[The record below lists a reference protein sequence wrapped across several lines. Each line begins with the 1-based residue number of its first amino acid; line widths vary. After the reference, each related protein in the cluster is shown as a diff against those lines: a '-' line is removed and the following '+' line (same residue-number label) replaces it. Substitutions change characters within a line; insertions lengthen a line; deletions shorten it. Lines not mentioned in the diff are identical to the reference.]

1 MYSPSIRSQLAC
13 RYLAST
19 PQFLYCLLIPTE
31 VLMRKVLTTAAVA
44 LFAIS
49 TLSAVSAAPASA
61 AVVKNGQ
68 SCKTLN
74 AKTSYVVKGSKYQ
87 YSCVKNP
94 YYLKTKLTWTVAECL
109 TAIKEETTSRSD
121 MATQRAAGLDAATL
135 GTYQLLVDMSVD
147 LRKLACARGV

>member
-1 MYSPSIRSQLAC
+1 
-13 RYLAST
+13 
-19 PQFLYCLLIPTE
+19 
-31 VLMRKVLTTAAVA
+31 MRKVLTAAAVA

-61 AVVKNGQ
+61 ATVKNGQ
-68 SCKTLN
+68 SCKKLN
-74 AKTSYVVKGSKYQ
+74 AKTSYTFKGDRYTYTCQ
-87 YSCVKNP
+87 KNP

-109 TAIKEETTSRSD
+109 TAIKEESASRKE
-121 MATQRAAGLDAATL
+121 MAAQRAAGLDASTL

>member
-1 MYSPSIRSQLAC
+1 
-13 RYLAST
+13 
-19 PQFLYCLLIPTE
+19 
-31 VLMRKVLTTAAVA
+31 MRKVLTTAAVA

-61 AVVKNGQ
+61 AMVKNGQ
-68 SCKTLN
+68 SCKKLN
-74 AKTSYVVKGSKYQ
+74 AKTSYTFKGDRYT
-87 YSCVKNP
+87 YTCRKNP

-109 TAIKEETTSRSD
+109 TAIKEESASRKE
-121 MATQRAAGLDAATL
+121 MATQRAAGLDASTL